1 MKIEDALNGVRAV
14 RSRDT
19 RKGKPGA
26 VSAPAAPS
34 HATDSVEITP
44 ASAQLSRLGEEL
56 ALVDNAETGKVEAV
70 RQAIAEGRFQVDEE
84 VVAEALVQNTIEQLR
99 RQGGK

>member
-19 RKGKPGA
+19 RKGKSGA

-56 ALVDNAETGKVEAV
+56 ALVDNAETGKLEAV